1 MFYPVQRPAVS
12 DKLRGVKGPSGN
24 FRHVFEQVSKC
35 KSLGMKKE
43 PRKMSAS
50 PF

>member
-1 MFYPVQRPAVS
+1 MLYPVQRSATS
-12 DKLRGVKGPSGN
+12 YSVKGPSEN

-43 PRKMSAS
+43 AYKISSS